1 MRGRRIPELGKVGSP
16 DFPLHKLPAA
26 GTCCDDRAADG
37 YGGDSILPCAHL
49 GSLEITPSD
58 AVDQL
63 AVIHNQ
69 LGNIY
74 DDASDHDRARSHY
87 SEAIRLREARGNL
100 YAAAQARYNLAIA
113 LRKAGSFADAR
124 EYAEAALRDYQ
135 TYGPGAANEVQETLA
150 LISAIAKAAT
160 A

>member
-1 MRGRRIPELGKVGSP
+1 M
-16 DFPLHKLPAA
+16 
-26 GTCCDDRAADG
+26 T
-37 YGGDSILPCAHL
+37 
-49 GSLEITPSD
+49 TP
-58 AVDQL
+58 
-63 AVIHNQ
+63 
-69 LGNIY
+69 
-74 DDASDHDRARSHY
+74 
-87 SEAIRLREARGNL
+87 AIRLREAQGNL